1 MVLILLL
8 VWSLTSLARGT
19 MHVVDRLIP
28 RPDATLVEAPVS
40 SHR

>member
-1 MVLILLL
+1 MILLL
-8 VWSLTSLARGT
+8 FVCWSLTSLARGT

-28 RPDATLVEAPVS
+28 RPDAVLAEVPVT